1 MLIWLTRAV
10 LHTNNRTLLDR
21 SGSALSL
28 LHTIEAP
35 RVSFSVMFLGAS
47 SFFLSLSAL
56 KATSLTFN
64 ISMFFIVYD
73 VSNRDSFNDLQ
84 TWFNELDTYCSSKE
98 VVRMIVG
105 NKVDKVSI
113 PSRCL
118 WQWYQYDIVIHRKK
132 TTWHEF
138 IWTDKEVFFA
148 YYVFD

>member
-1 MLIWLTRAV
+1 
-10 LHTNNRTLLDR
+10 
-21 SGSALSL
+21 
-28 LHTIEAP
+28 
-35 RVSFSVMFLGAS
+35 VSFSVMFLGAS

-118 WQWYQYDIVIHRKK
+118 WQ
-132 TTWHEF
+132 
-138 IWTDKEVFFA
+138 
-148 YYVFD
+148 